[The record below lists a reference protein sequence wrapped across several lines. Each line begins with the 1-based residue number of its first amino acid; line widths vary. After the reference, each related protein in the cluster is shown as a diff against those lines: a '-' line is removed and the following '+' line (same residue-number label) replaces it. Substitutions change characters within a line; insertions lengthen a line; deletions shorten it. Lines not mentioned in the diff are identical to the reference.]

1 MVTDYTTADE
11 IAAIW
16 DEVRPEFAGAFHADS
31 YRLLRTTR
39 VSDGRGG
46 TTPTEAEAEAGRCEL
61 VIAGGGLERLVA
73 GTIVQSSTTAAAS
86 LPLNTVARA
95 DDVLEVNGRRYQI
108 LAVTH
113 PGEHGLF
120 PVAQLEAVS

>member
-1 MVTDYTTADE
+1 MTDYSKADRITATIDR
-11 IAAIW
+11 A
-16 DEVRPEFAGAFHADS
+16 RPKFAGAFHADS

-46 TTPTEAEAEAGRCEL
+46 TIPTEAEAEAGRCEL

-86 LPLNTVARA
+86 LPLDTVARA
-95 DDVLEVNGRRYQI
+95 DDVLEINGRRYQI
-108 LAVTH
+108 LAVAH

-120 PVAQLEAVS
+120 PIAQLEAVS

>member
-1 MVTDYTTADE
+1 MTDYSTADR
-11 IAAIW
+11 ISAVW
-16 DEVRPEFAGAFHADS
+16 DRVRPKFAGAFHADS

-73 GTIVQSSTTAAAS
+73 GTIVQSSTTAAAA
-86 LPLNTVARA
+86 LPLTTGARA
-95 DDVLEVNGRRYQI
+95 DDVLEVNGRRYNI
-108 LAVTH
+108 AAVTH

-120 PVAQLEAVS
+120 PIAQLEAVS